1 MFDIALVGTVY
12 MCSTGEWLFKHN
24 KTDLEYV
31 IISSDDAIS
40 SLQVGDSVEATVCNS
55 KGEVKILKHKG

>member
-1 MFDIALVGTVY
+1 MFGIALDGTVH
-12 MCSTGEWLFKHN
+12 MCSTGEWLFKHS

-31 IISSDDAIS
+31 IVSSDGVIS
-40 SLQVGDSVEATVCNS
+40 SLQVGDSVEVTVCNS